1 MALNFWVASL
11 FSPLRLLLLYPNWPS
26 HCPVGEMSET
36 LHNLS
41 LRYIRTPDPF
51 HVCLYFSSIN
61 HEPVLVKT
69 WSCVPSPGPALLPT
83 DPWMKL
89 SHAGSALSFIL
100 LHLHLVI
107 YCSRRLYLLLWTSC
121 SVKPSLALPGSSHI
135 CYLTRYGAYSWRWRF
150 SYS

>member
-1 MALNFWVASL
+1 MNFWVASL

-51 HVCLYFSSIN
+51 HVCLCFSSIN
-61 HEPVLVKT
+61 HEPVLVRT
-69 WSCVPSPGPALLPT
+69 WSCVPSPGPALLPA
-83 DPWMKL
+83 DPWME
-89 SHAGSALSFIL
+89 L
-100 LHLHLVI
+100 LMLGV
-107 YCSRRLYLLLWTSC
+107 
-121 SVKPSLALPGSSHI
+121 PSLSYCYTFTWLFIVQGGSISFFELLVLWSLPWRSWAPPTSVTSPDMELI
-135 CYLTRYGAYSWRWRF
+135 SWRWRF